1 MFPSGKCT
9 SGGSATNEATPSSYI
24 GYVSYLATQGDP
36 ATRRNMLREVESP
49 HWETTSMLYLYTCK
63 VHNSPCLNL
72 QAEFTS
78 LQKPRGFW
86 RWITPSPPLLWMN
99 REIWLETIIIV
110 VLDYTGQKLIS
121 GLFEY
126 TRFII
131 ACRTEMTCS
140 TPLNELIILPHYC
153 FPS

>member
-36 ATRRNMLREVESP
+36 ATR
-49 HWETTSMLYLYTCK
+49 
-63 VHNSPCLNL
+63 
-72 QAEFTS
+72 
-78 LQKPRGFW
+78 GFW

-99 REIWLETIIIV
+99 GEIWLETIIIV

-140 TPLNELIILPHYC
+140 TPLNELIICLITASLARVAVLRRWVTISSFCQIYWTMLNLYL
-153 FPS
+153 SKTAVKYSKT